1 MAEPG
6 LGLFVF
12 DGGYERVHYALSIA
26 AAALAI
32 NRPVGLLFSGPAVE
46 ALRPDG
52 WSRLADPDGIAARQE
67 AAGVADAETLY
78 DACIT
83 LGARVTVCEMSL
95 AARSIGAADLRLG
108 TATGGIVGFLA
119 DRPAGAQ
126 LLFI

>member
-12 DGGYERVHYALSIA
+12 DGTYERVHYALSIA

-46 ALRPDG
+46 ALVPDH
-52 WSRLADPDGIAARQE
+52 WSRLPDPQGIAARQA

-78 DACIT
+78 DACVSLDARIT
-83 LGARVTVCEMSL
+83 ACEMAL
-95 AARSIGAADLRLG
+95 ATRGLSASMLRHG
-108 TATGGIVGFLA
+108 VAVGGIVGFLA
-119 DRPAGAQ
+119 DRPGAQ
-126 LLFI
+126 LLFV